1 MPSSE
6 LPSYAAS
13 DRTRTVRTSLQYVLC
28 ILRGRQGLLCKTG
41 RRRPRISDILRRRH
55 STQTTPD
62 DRLYE

>member
-6 LPSYAAS
+6 LLSYAAS
-13 DRTRTVRTSLQYVLC
+13 DRTQTVRTSLQCVLC
-28 ILRGRQGLLCKTG
+28 ILRGRQGLVCKTG
-41 RRRPRISDILRRRH
+41 QRQH